1 MRQHGRNKGSE
12 YSSGAAAMKGGD
24 KLTRLEKLKMQQIRL
39 LKRLVMKDVIENPM
53 KKEKIIE
60 RTQRIV
66 RARQR
71 LEKRIHGRV

>member
-1 MRQHGRNKGSE
+1 MKQHGRNKGSE
-12 YSSGAAAMKGGD
+12 CSSGAAALKGGD

-39 LKRLVMKDVIENPM
+39 LKRLVTKDVIENPRER
-53 KKEKIIE
+53 EKIIE

-71 LEKRIHGRV
+71 LEKRITGRV

>member
-1 MRQHGRNKGSE
+1 
-12 YSSGAAAMKGGD
+12 MKGGD

-39 LKRLVMKDVIENPM
+39 LKRLVTKDVIANPSER
-53 KKEKIIE
+53 EKIIE

-71 LEKRIHGRV
+71 LEKRINGRV

>member
-1 MRQHGRNKGSE
+1 M
-12 YSSGAAAMKGGD
+12 
-24 KLTRLEKLKMQQIRL
+24 TRLEKLKMQQIRL

-71 LEKRIHGRV
+71 LEKRITGRV

>member
-1 MRQHGRNKGSE
+1 
-12 YSSGAAAMKGGD
+12 MKGGD

-71 LEKRIHGRV
+71 LEKRITGRV